1 MSSVDSRIVTMKF
14 DNAQFEKG
22 ASTTMGTLDKLKKAL
37 QFDGASKGLTDVQA
51 AANSTN
57 FGPLHG
63 SITGVSKSFVAMSTI
78 AITAL
83 SNLTTKAMA
92 AGAQIIK
99 SLTLQPVTDG
109 FKEYELKMGSIQTIL
124 ANTAK
129 YGTTTA
135 QVTAELDKLNEYADK
150 TIYNFGEMT
159 RNAGLFTNSGM
170 RIEEATTI
178 IKGFS
183 NAAAASGT
191 DSQGAARAAYQ
202 LSQAFSAGTIRLM
215 DWKSLT
221 NVGMGNKN
229 MQTSLIEIGDA
240 MGAFEGKSIDA
251 KTAAD
256 DFNGSLEKKW
266 LTKDVMQTYLSIMAN
281 EVTPAQM
288 KAIGLSEEQIKK
300 LQQEAKTAEE
310 AATKVRTMT
319 QLFGTLKEAIGSGW
333 AASFGIVLGDFDEAT
348 ELFSGISD
356 ALSGFVNKSSE
367 ARNKILQDWKD
378 LGGRDALISGLKK
391 AMEGLNTIVQP
402 IVKAFREIFPATTG
416 KQLYDLTVKF
426 KEFADRLKIG
436 SDTADKLRE
445 TFKGVFAIFSIIG
458 QVVKGAI
465 GVLLDLFGAVGKGS
479 GGFLTITASIGKF
492 ISGIDS
498 ALKNGDGLQKFFEG
512 LSSVLQIPIKLIQ
525 LLAGYL
531 IQEFSGFDPK
541 ASDAITGSFDRM
553 ADRAG
558 PLANLLKGVM
568 DVISGLSEQFKAAI
582 EYMQP
587 FIDALQR
594 TLGSI
599 GSALKEAF
607 SGADLKSILDL
618 INTGLFAALIIMV
631 KKFLKDFKL
640 DFGGG
645 VIESIKDTFGAVTG
659 TLQTMQ
665 QNLKAN
671 ILLKIAGALALLT
684 ASIVTLSLIDS
695 DKLTKAMVA
704 ISAAFGELVAAMAIL
719 TKMTG
724 MTGYVKLPFIVGS
737 MIVLAGA
744 ILILSF
750 AISKLSKLDWNGLAK
765 GLVGVGGSLAIMIMS
780 LEPLSKISGGMF
792 TTGLALIAMAI
803 GLNIMASAIGKF
815 AKLPMGDIAK
825 GLGSVVSAL
834 IIIIA
839 TMSKMPKDLPMLALG
854 LLGIAVAMNVMA
866 SAIAKM
872 GELDILSIVK
882 GLIGIAGAMSLIA
895 LSLGTM
901 PPNMVWTAIAL
912 VGVSIALT
920 KVADAIVK
928 IGTLSWSEVARGLT
942 TLAGALVILGVA
954 MTAMD
959 GALTGAMALTALS
972 IALSFLVP
980 ALKALGNLSWKEIIV
995 GLIALAGAF
1004 TVLGV
1009 AAYLIGPLSVVVLAL
1024 AASLALLGAAVALTG
1039 FGMLAFAKAIEIIV
1053 NLGTAAAEAIGLMLG
1068 TLMEAIPKMM
1078 NAFAEGIVQFTKTI
1092 VQHAPE
1098 FVKATIVMLNGILD
1112 TINTM
1117 APKITETMGHLLD
1130 LMLDYIIEHSPKI
1143 VNAGFKLITDFM
1155 AAIRDNIYQIV
1166 TIAADIM
1173 TKFMKGI
1180 GDKSAQVADEG
1191 AKTVIKLINAIADAI
1206 RNNSKA
1212 MNEAGKNLS
1221 SAIVEGFI
1229 GGITSGASGVV
1240 SAIVNMAKGALN
1252 AAKNILGIHSPSKE
1266 FETLGMFVNTGF
1278 ANGIR
1283 NYSYLAERSV
1293 DNMGSS
1299 LLNTMKVSI
1308 QDLNAMVDD
1317 EMNSSPVIAPV
1328 LDLSNVRSEASK
1340 IDSLVQTK
1348 PNLTVDI
1355 SKQKANSIA
1364 NDRQV
1369 VTNATIAPVPVETQ
1383 ASTTIKFEQNNYSP
1397 KALSEVELY
1406 RQTRNQLA
1414 LAKGALT
1421 K

>member
-14 DNAQFEKG
+14 DNGQFEKG

-99 SLTLQPVTDG
+99 SLTLQPVMDG

-129 YGTTTA
+129 YGTNTK
-135 QVTAELDKLNEYADK
+135 QVTDELDKLNEYADK

-191 DSQGAARAAYQ
+191 NSEGAARAAYQ

-215 DWKSLT
+215 DWRSLT

-348 ELFSGISD
+348 KLFSGISD

-426 KEFADRLKIG
+426 KEFTSRLKIG
-436 SDTADKLRE
+436 SETADKLRE

-465 GVLLDLFGAVGKGS
+465 GVLLDLFGAVGKSS
-479 GGFLTITASIGKF
+479 GGFLTITANIGKF

-498 ALKNGDGLQKFFEG
+498 ALKNGDALSKFFDG
-512 LSSVLQIPIKLIQ
+512 LSAILQTPIKLIQ
-525 LLAGYL
+525 ILASALLGVFGGFNVSAG
-531 IQEFSGFDPK
+531 
-541 ASDAITGSFDRM
+541 DAVNGTFDRM
-553 ADRAG
+553 AQRLG
-558 PLANLLKGVM
+558 PLAQLFQ
-568 DVISGLSEQFKAAI
+568 GLQNILETLSAKFKVAAEALAPYVEAFQNAFKAVG
-582 EYMQP
+582 
-587 FIDALQR
+587 
-594 TLGSI
+594 T
-599 GSALKEAF
+599 ALKEAF
-607 SGADLKSILDL
+607 SGADIQTLFDMV
-618 INTGLFAALIIMV
+618 NTGLFAALVIAV
-631 KKFLKDFKL
+631 RKFIKDFKL

-645 VIESIKDTFGAVTG
+645 FIESIKNTFETLTG
-659 TLQTMQ
+659 TLQSVQ

-671 ILLKIAGALALLT
+671 VLLKIAGAVALL
-684 ASIVTLSLIDS
+684 AAAIVALSLIDS
-695 DKLTKAMVA
+695 RKLTNAMVA
-704 ISAAFGELVAAMAIL
+704 ISAAFSQLIIAMAML
-719 TKMTG
+719 TKIGG
-724 MTGYVKLPFIVGS
+724 MTGFIKIPVIAGS
-737 MIVLAGA
+737 MILLAGA
-744 ILILSF
+744 IVIL
-750 AISKLSKLDWNGLAK
+750 AQAVKTLSKLDWNGLAK
-765 GLVGVGGSLAIMIMS
+765 GLIGIAGSMAVLVFSVA
-780 LEPLSKISGGMF
+780 PLSKASAGMIS
-792 TTGLALIAMAI
+792 TGIGVIALALGLKLMADAVNKFANMDLGSIVKGLASVTAALALIIVVMH
-803 GLNIMASAIGKF
+803 
-815 AKLPMGDIAK
+815 
-825 GLGSVVSAL
+825 SV
-834 IIIIA
+834 
-839 TMSKMPKDLPMLALG
+839 PKDLPMLALG

-1266 FETLGMFVNTGF
+1266 FMQIGRYVNEGLALGLTQYQRVPINAADQMGTGMLKTFKTSLSGLNDLVAMDMNT
-1278 ANGIR
+1278 NPI
-1283 NYSYLAERSV
+1283 
-1293 DNMGSS
+1293 
-1299 LLNTMKVSI
+1299 
-1308 QDLNAMVDD
+1308 
-1317 EMNSSPVIAPV
+1317 IAPV
-1328 LDLSNVRSEASK
+1328 VDLSKVKSAVPEINKLMEPSPSILLEAS
-1340 IDSLVQTK
+1340 T
-1348 PNLTVDI
+1348 
-1355 SKQKANSIA
+1355 SKAESIA
-1364 NDRQV
+1364 NDRRIATATQV
-1369 VTNATIAPVPVETQ
+1369 DVLESQTPVEQ
-1383 ASTTIKFEQNNYSP
+1383 TIKFEQNNYSP
-1397 KALSEVELY
+1397 KALSDVEIY
-1406 RQTRNQLA
+1406 RQTKNQIA
-1414 LAKGALT
+1414 LAKGVLT